1 MIDTHINSERRKRPF
16 GIYWKPQSEE
26 EINEDGFVFYD
37 FPTTLHASQKITEL
51 ILHDGTMSEKNVE
64 IIEIVGE
71 KEIFNFIKT
80 LNYKLRTTEKT
91 YMRDSIKIISDPDN
105 FFKTK

>member
-1 MIDTHINSERRKRPF
+1 MLVRK
-16 GIYWKPQSEE
+16 GL
-26 EINEDGFVFYD
+26 N
-37 FPTTLHASQKITEL
+37 LHSCLPKITEL

-71 KEIFNFIKT
+71 KEIFNFIIT
-80 LNYKLRTTEKT
+80 LKYKLRTTEKT